1 MPQTQLTAITQISRL
16 AGKAILKI
24 YEQPALREVVEKED
38 SSPLTLADRRSHE
51 CIVEGLK
58 ALEENYPILSEESRQ
73 SGSDSLF
80 PYENRKDLSRF
91 WLIDPLDGTKEFI
104 KRNGEFTVNIAL
116 IENHRPVLGVV
127 YVPVRDEMYFAAKGS
142 GAFLE
147 KDGRRQKLSAGV
159 FDPAQKGMRVVCS
172 RSHIDDDTLAF
183 IEKLPEAKRVSVGS
197 SLKFLIIAR
206 GDAEIYPR
214 LAPTMEWDTAAAQ
227 IVLEEAGGSVLQW
240 ENGKPLR
247 YNKESLLNPFF
258 VAYGKRKA

>member
-1 MPQTQLTAITQISRL
+1 MPQTQLTSITQISRL

-80 PYENRKDLSRF
+80 RYENRKDLSRF

-127 YVPVRDEMYFAAKGS
+127 YVPVTDEMYFAAKGS

-159 FDPAQKGMRVVCS
+159 FNPSQKGMRVVCS

-206 GDAEIYPR
+206 GDAEVYPR

-258 VAYGKRKA
+258 IAYGKREA